1 MKKWQKCKNSEKW
14 QYEKL
19 TSGEAS
25 EYREKEKERV
35 SRYVSARRQEIVDA
49 SKGQSS
55 VYKHV
60 ETEMTPKS
68 KAKEQSR
75 RR

>member
-35 SRYVSARRQEIVDA
+35 SRYVSARRQ
-49 SKGQSS
+49 SS

-60 ETEMTPKS
+60 EAEMTPKS

-75 RR
+75 RW

>member
-1 MKKWQKCKNSEKW
+1 M
-14 QYEKL
+14 
-19 TSGEAS
+19 EAS
-25 EYREKEKERV
+25 EYRQKEKERV
-35 SRYVSARRQEIVDA
+35 SRYVSEQRKEIIDA

-60 ETEMTPKS
+60 EAEMTLKS